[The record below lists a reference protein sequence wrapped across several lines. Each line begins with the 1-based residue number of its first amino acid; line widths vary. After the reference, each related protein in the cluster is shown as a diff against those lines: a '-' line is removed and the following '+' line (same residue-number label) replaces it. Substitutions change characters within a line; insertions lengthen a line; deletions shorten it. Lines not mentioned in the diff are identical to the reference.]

1 MKTDANSYW
10 SYLIEVAMGLRTGKL
25 GKIAAAE
32 QIEALAARMN
42 ADRSGG
48 PNCAGFTPEQAKA
61 IIACRDAMIE
71 ERDWSEAYHQLY
83 TLQTQQWNY
92 DPFNPWIALEK
103 LASRDA
109 TSVTS
114 EEKA

>member
-48 PNCAGFTPEQAKA
+48 PDCISVPLEPTKEMIAAGDNAA
-61 IIACRDAMIE
+61 NGWRL
-71 ERDWSEAYHQLY
+71 QLY
-83 TLQTQQWNY
+83 EEEIVATY
-92 DPFNPWIALEK
+92 KAMVRASPF
-103 LASRDA
+103 A

>member
-1 MKTDANSYW
+1 MGKPDQLIPHSYW
-10 SYLIEVAMGLRTGKL
+10 SHLIEVAMGLRTGKL
-25 GKIAAAE
+25 GKIGAAE

-48 PNCAGFTPEQAKA
+48 PSREDLRECWEFWGHYSSLAEYAQ
-61 IIACRDAMIE
+61 DDMDE
-71 ERDWSEAYHQLY
+71 ERHVWLDRM
-83 TLQTQQWNY
+83 
-92 DPFNPWIALEK
+92 
-103 LASRDA
+103 SRWAFDITDA